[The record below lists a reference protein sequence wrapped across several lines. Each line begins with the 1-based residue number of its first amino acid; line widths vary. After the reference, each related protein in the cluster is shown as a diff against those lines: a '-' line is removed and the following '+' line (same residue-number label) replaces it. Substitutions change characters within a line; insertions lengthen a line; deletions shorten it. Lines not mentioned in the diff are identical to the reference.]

1 MTDEKLCL
9 KWNNFQ
15 DVLKAS
21 VGDLRVETDFTDV
34 TLACEDQSFKAH
46 KVILSA
52 CSPFFKRL
60 LKSHAHPQPL
70 VYMRGIRASEMVAL
84 LDFIYYGE
92 ANIFQEQL
100 DSILAL
106 AKEIEL
112 KGLSGNSEEVASE
125 LPKCPPPP
133 EQENFP
139 SQDQHARCTECGDS
153 FKSKKQLNNHKRSH
167 KQAAKCKDCGKELL
181 EQNLQFHMK
190 MKHNKDASTYQCTV
204 CPYVSCSN
212 QNANRHKMVHSKE
225 RLSTHSTKTE
235 LKKNRNGGLISKGG
249 YQGAIFP
256 MQPKSNK

>member
-92 ANIFQEQL
+92 
-100 DSILAL
+100 
-106 AKEIEL
+106 
-112 KGLSGNSEEVASE
+112 
-125 LPKCPPPP
+125 
-133 EQENFP
+133 
-139 SQDQHARCTECGDS
+139 
-153 FKSKKQLNNHKRSH
+153 
-167 KQAAKCKDCGKELL
+167 
-181 EQNLQFHMK
+181 
-190 MKHNKDASTYQCTV
+190 
-204 CPYVSCSN
+204 
-212 QNANRHKMVHSKE
+212 
-225 RLSTHSTKTE
+225 
-235 LKKNRNGGLISKGG
+235 
-249 YQGAIFP
+249 
-256 MQPKSNK
+256 